1 MKGEPQKPMKKSRN
15 KWIIDESKC
24 LGHNEVTLLRTAAV
38 ERLTFGKKSHK
49 LNFIRD
55 WFMVELGLN
64 TGLRVAEMAS
74 LRHQDVYIDGDRSSV
89 TVVGKGGK
97 KRAIW
102 ISSNFKQIC
111 IAYTEFKQRLG
122 LSTDRDSF
130 LLNPAQGGGISKRS
144 LQKAFKNLLSKAKLP
159 SHYSIHCLRHTY
171 STFLLRASANNY
183 RFTQQQLGHSSIR
196 TTQVYASVVESDAR
210 RALEKLYTNP

>member
-1 MKGEPQKPMKKSRN
+1 MKKSRN
-15 KWIIDESKC
+15 KWIVDESKC
-24 LGHNEVTLLRTAAV
+24 LSHNEVTLLRTAAMA
-38 ERLTFGKKSHK
+38 RLTFGRKGKK

-55 WFMVELGLN
+55 WFMVELGLH

-74 LRHQDVYIDGDRSSV
+74 LRHRDVFIDGDRSSV

-102 ISSNFKQIC
+102 ISSTFKQIC
-111 IAYTEFKQRLG
+111 SDYEKLKHRLG
-122 LSTDRDSF
+122 LSADGESF
-130 LLNPAQGGGISKRS
+130 LLNPTRGGRISKRS
-144 LQKAFKNLLSKAKLP
+144 LQKAFKNLLLLAELP
-159 SHYSIHCLRHTY
+159 SHYGIHCLRHTY

-196 TTQVYASVVESDAR
+196 TTQVYASVVESEAR
-210 RALEKLYTNP
+210 VALERIYK